1 MNITVV
7 GRVEFDPMLVPQAA
21 PTPLDSEDRFAASL
35 ARAER
40 TANRPSQREEAAPR
54 TDVPTAG
61 AEPVEQPVAE
71 PRDSGLGDP
80 AGAGVEP
87 VVTEESSGATIATN
101 RTLAAEAEPG
111 NETIARQTARRQ
123 VAGPVSPIP
132 DSAATKPAG
141 AEKTPAITTAIPVTN
156 PVPGA
161 AAATDPARDPRPAA
175 ATPAGEPRAAGPQPR
190 VAMPVLGYRTHSP
203 QALHLAEQARD
214 SVFKQILLRVEGGG
228 AEMRMLLDPPELGE
242 LDLRLVVDKG
252 GSLKLSI
259 AAERPEL
266 AWMLDKHMHELRSAL
281 AAHGLTLAQADVQ
294 TQERPGQRSA
304 LSRAALPAGSG
315 LEPDAAAEAA
325 RPARAGF
332 WSEAG
337 FDFWV

>member
-40 TANRPSQREEAAPR
+40 TANRPSQRKEEALPAE
-54 TDVPTAG
+54 VAAAG

-71 PRDSGLGDP
+71 PRDSGLCDS

-87 VVTEESSGATIATN
+87 VVTEASSGATIATN
-101 RTLAAEAEPG
+101 RPLAAEDEPG
-111 NETIARQTARRQ
+111 NETIARKTARRQ
-123 VAGPVSPIP
+123 VADPASPIAH
-132 DSAATKPAG
+132 STATKAVG
-141 AEKTPAITTAIPVTN
+141 CEKTPSTAVPVTN
-156 PVPGA
+156 PTAGTA
-161 AAATDPARDPRPAA
+161 AAATTPARDPRPAA

-190 VAMPVLGYRTHSP
+190 VATPAPGYRTHSP
-203 QALHLAEQARD
+203 QALRLAEQARD

-304 LSRAALPAGSG
+304 LSRAALAAGSG
-315 LEPDAAAEAA
+315 LDPDAAAEAA